1 VPEEREVPAA
11 PPLGGV
17 AFLTLRVRDPKLSAR
32 WYGGALGFVPLVGV
46 EQEGVEGAAVVVLQP
61 SGGLVLALQTRGD
74 DPSDD
79 DEQTGPVAQIGLGVE
94 SPELVAA
101 WAEHFDKLGLTHSGV
116 VESELGRMV
125 TLADPDGV
133 QVSVVAARVGS
144 P

>member
-1 VPEEREVPAA
+1 VPEEREVPPA
-11 PPLGGV
+11 PPVGGA
-17 AFLTLRVRDPKLSAR
+17 AFLTLRVRDPRLSAR

-61 SGGLVLALQTRGD
+61 SGGLVLALQPDGGD
-74 DPSDD
+74 PAA
-79 DEQTGPVAQIGLGVE
+79 EGEPPGPLAQIGLGVD

-133 QVSVVAARVGS
+133 LVSVVSATVAA